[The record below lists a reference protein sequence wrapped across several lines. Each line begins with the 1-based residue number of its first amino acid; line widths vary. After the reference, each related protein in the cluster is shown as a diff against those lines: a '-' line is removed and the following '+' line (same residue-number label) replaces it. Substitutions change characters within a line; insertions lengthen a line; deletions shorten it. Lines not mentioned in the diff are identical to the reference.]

1 MITKK
6 KIEIYKY
13 YDGDV
18 DKFSHTKKVH
28 KKIMSEEDFFLL
40 TRLIQDLVIIRNGL
54 AAKEFQDKVEKSLQ
68 EKCDNRDTI
77 KLLKVNDQI

>member
-1 MITKK
+1 MITKE

-18 DKFSHTKKVH
+18 DKFSHASKSQ
-28 KKIMSEEDFFLL
+28 KKIMSEEDFFLVG
-40 TRLIQDLVIIRNGL
+40 RLIQDLIIIKNGL

-68 EKCDNRDTI
+68 DSCDNYETI
-77 KLLKVNDQI
+77 SILKLFA